1 MNSKE
6 FIQEL
11 NEGKLLVAK
20 NSKCTTIRLIA
31 KETISYDDDERGL
44 HMIVN
49 VAEWDVTSDLIFFRK
64 DDGSK
69 FGLPIGFVNAEKW
82 EVFE

>member
-31 KETISYDDDERGL
+31 AETIIYNDDERGL
-44 HMIVN
+44 HMLVN
-49 VAEWDVTSDLIFFRK
+49 VAEWDVTSDLVFLRK
-64 DDGSK
+64 NDGSK
-69 FGLPIGFVNAEKW
+69 YGLAIGFVNAEKW
-82 EVFE
+82 EVSE

>member
-11 NEGKLLVAK
+11 YEGKLLVAE
-20 NSKCTTIRLIA
+20 NSRCASIRMIA
-31 KETISYDDDERGL
+31 KDTILYNDDERGL
-44 HMIVN
+44 HLIAN
-49 VAEWDVTSDLIFFRK
+49 VAEWDVTSDLVFLRK
-64 DDGSK
+64 NEGSK
-69 FGLPIGFVNAEKW
+69 YGLAIGFVNAEKW

>member
-1 MNSKE
+1 MDSKE

-20 NSKCTTIRLIA
+20 NSKCTTIRMIA
-31 KETISYDDDERGL
+31 KDTIIYNDDERGL
-44 HMIVN
+44 DMVVN
-49 VAEWDVTSDLIFFRK
+49 IAEWDVTSDLVFFRK

-69 FGLPIGFVNAEKW
+69 YGLAIGFINAEKW